1 MLAELVD
8 HVIGVDPDRDRI
20 TAVIID
26 AATKGV
32 VDQIEAPAT
41 PTGYRAVV
49 KWADSWSVAES
60 RVWSIEGAGSYGA
73 GLCATLQDGGEWVV
87 EFDHPG
93 GRSDKDGA
101 KSDGLDAARAAREL
115 LGRSHY
121 STPRS
126 RGQREALRALT
137 VTRRG
142 AQHARV
148 SAINELKALIVTAPV
163 KLREELRGLTLTSL
177 IGRCSR
183 LRPGGG
189 SDVELAGTKQAMR
202 LLARRVSY
210 LTDEVNTID
219 AELERIVTDMAPQ
232 LLDEFGVGPVSAAQI
247 IISWSHP
254 GRCRNEAAFARLAGT
269 APLPANSGQTQDRHR
284 LSRGGDRHLNRA
296 LHTIV
301 LTRARSHP
309 DTRAYIDRKTSQGKT
324 SREARRC
331 LKRYLARH
339 LYRLLENPPQHP

>member
-20 TAVIID
+20 TAVLID
-26 AATKGV
+26 AATKGE
-32 VDQIEAPAT
+32 VDQIEAAAT
-41 PTGYRAVV
+41 PAGYRSVLE
-49 KWADSWSVAES
+49 WADVWSTAEG

-73 GLCATLQDGGEWVV
+73 GLCATLQTEGEWVV
-87 EFDHPG
+87 EFDHPEA
-93 GRSDKDGA
+93 RSDKDGA

-115 LGRSHY
+115 LGRSRY

-126 RGQREALRALT
+126 RGRREALRVLMVA
-137 VTRRG
+137 RRG

-163 KLREELRGLTLTSL
+163 QLRQQLRGSTVTVL
-177 IGRCSR
+177 IDRCSR
-183 LRPGGG
+183 FRVAVG
-189 SDVELAGTKQAMR
+189 SDAELGGTKQAMR
-202 LLARRVSY
+202 FLARRVVA
-210 LTDEVNTID
+210 LTGEVKAID
-219 AELERIVTDMAPQ
+219 AELSRIVTDMAPQ
-232 LLDEFGVGPVSAAQI
+232 LLDEFGVGPVTAAQV

-284 LSRGGDRHLNRA
+284 LSRGGDRYLNRA

-309 DTRAYIDRKTSQGKT
+309 ATRAYLARKTSEGKT
-324 SREARRC
+324 AREARRC
-331 LKRYLARH
+331 LKRYLARR
-339 LYRLLENPPQHP
+339 LYRLLENPPQTT

>member
-8 HVIGVDPDRDRI
+8 HVIGVDPDRDRV
-20 TAVIID
+20 TAVVID
-26 AATKGV
+26 SATKGEI
-32 VDQIEAPAT
+32 DQIEAAAT
-41 PTGYRAVV
+41 PAGYRAVLE
-49 KWADSWSVAES
+49 WADVWSTAEG

-73 GLCATLQDGGEWVV
+73 GLCATLQAEGEWVV
-87 EFDHPG
+87 EFDHPEA
-93 GRSDKDGA
+93 RSDKDGA
-101 KSDGLDAARAAREL
+101 KTDGLDATRAAREL
-115 LGRSHY
+115 LGRSRF

-126 RGQREALRALT
+126 RGRREALRALM
-137 VTRRG
+137 VARRG

-148 SAINELKALIVTAPV
+148 SAINELKALVVTAPV
-163 KLREELRGLTLTSL
+163 QLREELRGLTLTAL
-177 IGRCSR
+177 IDRCRR
-183 LRPGGG
+183 LRVGAGP
-189 SDVELAGTKQAMR
+189 DIELAGTKLAMR
-202 LLARRVSY
+202 LLARRVINLS
-210 LTDEVNTID
+210 DEVKTID

-232 LLDEFGVGPVSAAQI
+232 LLDEFGVGPMTAAQV

-309 DTRAYIDRKTSQGKT
+309 DTRAYIARRTSQGKT
-324 SREARRC
+324 AREARRC
-331 LKRYLARH
+331 VKRYLARR